1 MRLIWQPG
9 EFGRLH
15 VTEPGQVDAQRPARV
30 AERILGTGCVVSTHC
45 APDRDRSAHW
55 R

>member
-15 VTEPGQVDAQRPARV
+15 VTEPGQVDAQRLARV